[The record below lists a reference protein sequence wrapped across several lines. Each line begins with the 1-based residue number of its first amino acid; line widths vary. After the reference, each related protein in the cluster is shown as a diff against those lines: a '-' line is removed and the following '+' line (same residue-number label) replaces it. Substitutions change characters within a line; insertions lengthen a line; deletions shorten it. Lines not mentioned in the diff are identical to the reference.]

1 MQDSFN
7 KRKEKIMEFNN
18 ALEEMNV
25 RKKVVSQKPKEIPDD
40 LVIKCPK
47 CQKFII
53 KDDFILNNKVCPYC
67 NYHYRLK
74 SKERLMMILDYG
86 YTELYTDLKE
96 EYLDFPGYKDK
107 LEKAKEESG
116 SDESVLCAKGKIN
129 GINVL
134 VGIMDSHFMMGSM
147 GSICGERITRLFEDG
162 IKYNLPVIIFTTSG
176 GARMQEGII
185 SLFQMAKTSAAIKKY
200 REKGL
205 YIAVFTDPTT
215 GGVSASF
222 ASLSDIAISEPNA
235 LIGFA
240 GKRVIE
246 RTIKEVLPR
255 DFQTAEFQLEKG
267 FIDMIVERKELKD
280 RLSLLLRLHNYK

>member
-86 YTELYTDLKE
+86 YT
-96 EYLDFPGYKDK
+96 
-107 LEKAKEESG
+107 
-116 SDESVLCAKGKIN
+116 
-129 GINVL
+129 
-134 VGIMDSHFMMGSM
+134 
-147 GSICGERITRLFEDG
+147 
-162 IKYNLPVIIFTTSG
+162 
-176 GARMQEGII
+176 
-185 SLFQMAKTSAAIKKY
+185 
-200 REKGL
+200 
-205 YIAVFTDPTT
+205 
-215 GGVSASF
+215 SF
-222 ASLSDIAISEPNA
+222 IQI
-235 LIGFA
+235 
-240 GKRVIE
+240 
-246 RTIKEVLPR
+246 
-255 DFQTAEFQLEKG
+255 
-267 FIDMIVERKELKD
+267 
-280 RLSLLLRLHNYK
+280 